1 MKRLSYGICLTIIA
15 ALATGCSSS
24 QNISQPDRASQ
35 ALPEHAAPA
44 TVTTGTSPG
53 NAETSTTAPYIRHDA
68 VADAIISRLQELV
81 RDTIFSRTQLGLHVH
96 DLTADRPLFAHGQYQ
111 QLRPASTV
119 KLVTAITALDL
130 LGTDYSYRTG
140 LYLCG
145 EVRDSVLHGD
155 LCLRGAF
162 DPLLGKADLRAFT
175 DTLVH
180 LGIRRIDGFVL
191 FDRSLKD
198 TVSLGWGWCWDD
210 EATPLTP
217 LLYNGEAGLEQ
228 HFLAELRASG
238 IACTPSVVYGILP
251 LEGRL
256 VAERIRTIDQ
266 ILLPM
271 MKKSNNL
278 YAESLFYHIGAKS
291 QKPYSSRQQATRY
304 IKELLTRLGIDSSTC
319 QIADG
324 SGLSLY
330 NYLTPNL
337 LVCLLRYAYLDKNI
351 YSHLLQSLPI
361 AGEDGTLR
369 RRMTAGPAFANVM
382 AKTGTVTGVST
393 LAGYCT
399 AANGHVLCF
408 AIMNQ
413 GVRPT
418 SIGRRFQ
425 DRVCQALTE

>member
-35 ALPEHAAPA
+35 ALPEHTAPA
-44 TVTTGTSPG
+44 TVTTGTSPE
-53 NAETSTTAPYIRHDA
+53 NAEASSTAPDIPHDA

-81 RDTIFSRTQLGLHVH
+81 RDTIFNRTQLGLHVH
-96 DLTADRPLFAHGQYQ
+96 DLTADKPLFAHGQHQ
-111 QLRPASTV
+111 QLRPASTE

-130 LGTDYSYRTG
+130 LGTDYCYRTG

-210 EATPLTP
+210 EAIPLTP
-217 LLYNGEAGLEQ
+217 LLYNGNAGLEQ

-238 IACTPSVVYGILP
+238 ITCTPSVVYGTIP

-304 IKELLTRLGIDSSTC
+304 IKELLTRLGVDSSTY

-393 LAGYCT
+393 LSGY
-399 AANGHVLCF
+399 
-408 AIMNQ
+408 
-413 GVRPT
+413 
-418 SIGRRFQ
+418 
-425 DRVCQALTE
+425 